1 MKIDEEMLANL
12 LATAMLGGIKEI
24 DYTDIG
30 RAFVAGL
37 QGKKPERDGLK
48 AWYMASMESH
58 FEGYTDDGSMT
69 DEDVGRVL
77 RAAEYGYDHNVLCDQ
92 DVLNAL
98 IEHDGETLTTYT
110 AQTGRYEPSIL
121 AVEFHAKAEK
131 EAREK

>member
-12 LATAMLGGIKEI
+12 LATAMLGGIKEM

-48 AWYMASMESH
+48 EWYLASMESH
-58 FEGYTDDGSMT
+58 LEGYTEDGAMT
-69 DEDVGRVL
+69 DEDMGKVM
-77 RAAEYGYDHNVLCDQ
+77 RAAEYGYDQNELCDQ

-98 IEHDGETLTTYT
+98 IDHDVETLTKHKD
-110 AQTGRYEPSIL
+110 GRYVPDIL
-121 AVEFHAKAEK
+121 AAVYHAKAEK